1 MCFQTEQSYKCNP
14 KALDQFQYC
23 ENNGIPIAIIIGQS
37 EIEKGVVKL
46 RNVATREEVSLWVKI
61 KA

>member
-23 ENNGIPIAIIIGQS
+23 ENNGIPIAVIIGQS

-46 RNVATREEVSLWVKI
+46 RNVATREEVSL
-61 KA
+61 